1 MENFMEKSIRFYSI
15 FPVLFM
21 TLFVFSANNKV
32 YGRHERTMS
41 NEMPGLDATA
51 HHQQKNR
58 IDKPTNVRGDQ
69 TAGTI
74 QFDVSGK
81 VNDATTG
88 RSMPGVNVFVK
99 GTTNGTATDP
109 RGKYDLS
116 VSSESDT
123 LVFSY
128 IGYQTQEIPI
138 QGRSKIDVRLKSKT
152 ISGQELVVVGYGTQK
167 KSDLTGSISS
177 VSDKDFNA
185 GITTNP
191 EQLIQGK
198 AAGVQITQRSGDPNA
213 PAVVNIR
220 GVGSLRS
227 GSSPLYVV
235 DGVPLS
241 GNANF
246 LDAQDIQSID
256 VLKDASATAIYG
268 ARAANGVILIT
279 TKKGSKGAPRLTYN
293 GYTSISSV
301 AKELPVLNA
310 REFINFQKNYGN
322 KANIYSNNINTNWQ
336 NQIFRTAYSQNH
348 DLSYSGGSD
357 NSTYRVALNYKNQ
370 EGIVLNS
377 RRKNYN
383 GSLNLTQSFL
393 HNRLTL
399 STNLHGIFI
408 RANNTAINN
417 GTGGV
422 SGDLLS
428 HATTANPTYPVYNKN
443 GTLFQFPV
451 GINPLV
457 SAKRNTDFSKETRI
471 LGDVQADLTILKGLD
486 YKARF
491 SADQYDIVGISQQGK
506 VNVSSGSADI
516 SNIDG
521 RLVNTTHEN
530 TNYTVEQDLTYKF
543 NTGVHSFTLLGG
555 YSYQQFNYQYRS
567 WSINNF
573 STTEINAYRNPGIGT
588 NLSIDQNRPGGSA
601 YINKLQSFY
610 GRANY
615 NYNSKYYLTATLR
628 ADGSSKF
635 GKNKQYG
642 LFPSFAASWRLS
654 NEPFLSGFKAL
665 SNLKIRA
672 GWGETGNQNIPPYI
686 THQLVT
692 VETGQGEGYYF
703 GNTNSAGITLVRAQN
718 ENLHW
723 ETSRQTNIGLD
734 FGFLDDRLSGTIDVY
749 NKISSDILF
758 ESSTSED
765 PIQPTTSFWKN
776 YNNMEIHNKGLEMTL
791 EYRQH
796 VGPNV
801 SFDIGGNVSFLH
813 NNVTG
818 VPVKILQTGQISGQ
832 GLSGVTVNGLLDNN
846 PVGTFYLLDWIGLDK
861 NGMNKFRDVNGDG
874 VINAEDYITAGSALP
889 SSTFGG
895 FIKFFY
901 RNFDFSATV
910 NGVYGNKIY
919 WNDQNAYYS
928 YSQLA
933 GGKNSLQSTA
943 ALAGKESI
951 QNSATPSTRWLHD
964 GSYLRLNNATIGYNI
979 NTRSI
984 NWLNKLRVYVT
995 GQNLFVITSYPGYDP
1010 AVDTSSPVNSFRS
1023 FGIDGTSYPRARTF
1037 IFGINFTI

>member
-1 MENFMEKSIRFYSI
+1 MI
-15 FPVLFM
+15 
-21 TLFVFSANNKV
+21 LFVFSINKRV
-32 YGRHERTMS
+32 YGKHKI
-41 NEMPGLDATA
+41 EMENPIFKSDL
-51 HHQQKNR
+51 
-58 IDKPTNVRGDQ
+58 
-69 TAGTI
+69 AGSF
-74 QFDVSGK
+74 QFEVSGK
-81 VNDATTG
+81 VIDATTG

-99 GTTNGTATDP
+99 GTTNGTATDAN
-109 RGKYDLS
+109 GKYDLS
-116 VSSESDT
+116 VSSSSDT
-123 LVFSY
+123 LIFSY
-128 IGYQTQEIPI
+128 IGYQTREIYI
-138 QGRSKIDVRLKSKT
+138 GGRSQVDVSLKSKT
-152 ISGQELVVVGYGTQK
+152 ISGQELVVVGYGIQK
-167 KSDLTGSISS
+167 RSDLTGSISS
-177 VSDKDFNA
+177 VNQSDFNT

-235 DGVPLS
+235 DGIPLS
-241 GNANF
+241 GDANF

-279 TKKGSKGAPRLTYN
+279 TKKGHKGAPKLTYN
-293 GYTSISSV
+293 GYASISNVS
-301 AKELPVLNA
+301 KELPVLDA
-310 REFINFQKNYGN
+310 QQFISFQNKYGN
-322 KANIYSNNINTNWQ
+322 PNNIYSNNISTDWQ
-336 NQIFRTAYSQNH
+336 NKIFQTAYSQNQN
-348 DLSYSGGSD
+348 LSYSGGTN
-357 NSTYRVALNYKNQ
+357 NSTYRVALDYQNQ
-370 EGIVLNS
+370 QGIVLNS

-393 HNRLTL
+393 NNHLTL

-408 RANNTAINN
+408 RANNTAINT

-428 HATTANPTYPVYNKN
+428 AATTANPTYPVYNPN
-443 GTLFQFPV
+443 GSLFQFPV
-451 GINPLV
+451 GINPLE
-457 SAKRNTDFSKETRI
+457 SAKRNTNFSKETRI
-471 LGDVQADLTILKGLD
+471 LGDVQADLTIIKGLD

-491 SADQYDIVGISQQGK
+491 SVDTYDIVGIDQQDK

-521 RLVNTTHEN
+521 RLVNSTGEN

-555 YSYQQFNYQYRS
+555 YSYQQFNYQSRS

-588 NLSIDQNRPGGSA
+588 VLNIDQNRPSGSA

-610 GRANY
+610 GRVNY
-615 NYNSKYYLTATLR
+615 NYNSKYYLTTTLR

-642 LFPSFAASWRLS
+642 LFPSFAVSWRLS
-654 NEPFLSGFKAL
+654 NEPFLSGFKPL

-672 GWGETGNQNIPPYI
+672 GWGETGNQDIPPYI
-686 THQLVT
+686 TKQLVT
-692 VETGQGEGYYF
+692 VATGQGEGYYF
-703 GNTNSAGITLVRAQN
+703 GDTNSAGITLVRAQN

-723 ETSRQTNIGLD
+723 ETSKQTDIGLD
-734 FGFLDDRLSGTIDVY
+734 FGFFDDRLTGTLDVY

-758 ESSTSED
+758 ESTTSED

-776 YNNMEIHNKGLEMTL
+776 YNNMEIHNKGLEMSL
-791 EYRQH
+791 EYQQRI
-796 VGPNV
+796 GSNF

-832 GLSGVTVNGLLDNN
+832 GLSGVTVNGLLNNN
-846 PVGTFYLLDWIGLDK
+846 PVGTFYLLDWIGLDA
-861 NGMNKFRDVNGDG
+861 NGMNKFRDINNDG

-895 FIKFFY
+895 FLKLYY
-901 RNFDFSATV
+901 RNFDFSV
-910 NGVYGNKIY
+910 NLNGVYGNKVY

-928 YSQLA
+928 FSQLA
-933 GGKNSLQSTA
+933 GGKNSLESTA
-943 ALAGKESI
+943 ALGGKESI

-964 GSYLRLNNATIGYNI
+964 GSYLRLNNATIGYSF

-984 NWLNKLRVYVT
+984 NWLNKLRLYVS

-1037 IFGINFTI
+1037 IFGINFTF

>member
-1 MENFMEKSIRFYSI
+1 MRKSIRFDFI
-15 FPVLFM
+15 FSVLCMMF
-21 TLFVFSANNKV
+21 FVLSVNRKV
-32 YGRHERTMS
+32 YGKHKIKVAISRTKLQSVRSSFNTDRFNNQITADLSRHS
-41 NEMPGLDATA
+41 DGS
-51 HHQQKNR
+51 
-58 IDKPTNVRGDQ
+58 
-69 TAGTI
+69 I
-74 QFDVSGK
+74 QFEVSGK
-81 VNDATTG
+81 VSDAATG
-88 RSMPGVNVFVK
+88 KSMPGVNVVVK
-99 GTTNGTATDP
+99 GTTNGTATDVN
-109 RGKYDLS
+109 GHYDLS
-116 VSSESDT
+116 VASSSDT

-128 IGYQTQEIPI
+128 IGYKMQEIPI
-138 QGRSKIDVRLKSKT
+138 QGRSRIDVSLTSKT
-152 ISGQELVVVGYGTQK
+152 ISGQELVVVGYGIQK
-167 KSDLTGSISS
+167 RSDLTGSISS
-177 VSDKDFNA
+177 VNEKDFNA

-213 PAVVNIR
+213 SAVVNIR

-246 LDAQDIQSID
+246 LDGQDIQSID

-268 ARAANGVILIT
+268 ARASNGVILIT
-279 TKKGSKGAPRLTYN
+279 TKKGHKGSPTLTYN
-293 GYTSISSV
+293 AYTSISDV

-310 REFINFQKNYGN
+310 QEFINFQDKYGN
-322 KANIYSNNINTNWQ
+322 PNNIYSNSVSTNWQ
-336 NQIFRTAYSQNH
+336 NEIFRTAYSQNH
-348 DLSYSGGSD
+348 DLSYSGGTD
-357 NSTYRVALNYKNQ
+357 NSTYRVSLNYKNQ

-393 HNRLTL
+393 NNRLTL

-428 HATTANPTYPVYNKN
+428 HATTANPTYPVYNKD

-471 LGDVQADLTILKGLD
+471 LGDIQANLNIIKGLN

-491 SADQYDIVGISQQGK
+491 SADQYDIIGISQQAK

-516 SNIDG
+516 GNING
-521 RLVNTTHEN
+521 RLSNSTWEN
-530 TNYTVEQDLTYKF
+530 TNYTVEQDITYKYDTDV
-543 NTGVHSFTLLGG
+543 NSLTLLGG
-555 YSYQQFNYQYRS
+555 YSYQQFNYQSRS

-573 STTEINAYRNPGIGT
+573 STTEIDAFRNPGIGT
-588 NLSIDQNRPGGSA
+588 DLSIDQNRPGGSA

-610 GRANY
+610 GRVNY

-635 GKNKQYG
+635 GNNKQYG
-642 LFPSFAASWRLS
+642 LFPSFAVSWRLS
-654 NEPFLSGFKAL
+654 DEPFLSGFKPL
-665 SNLKIRA
+665 SDLKLRA
-672 GWGETGNQNIPPYI
+672 GWGQTGNQNIPPYI
-686 THQLVT
+686 TKQLVT

-703 GNTNSAGITLVRAQN
+703 GNTNYAGITLVRAQN

-723 ETSRQTNIGLD
+723 ETSTQTNVGLD
-734 FGFLDDRLSGTIDVY
+734 FSFFGDRLSGTIDAY

-758 ESSTSED
+758 ESTTSED

-776 YNNMEIHNKGLEMTL
+776 YNNMEIHNKGLELSL
-791 EYRQH
+791 EYQQH
-796 VGPNV
+796 IGSNLSLDV
-801 SFDIGGNVSFLH
+801 GGNVSFLH

-832 GLSGVTVNGLLDNN
+832 GLSGVTVNGLLDNH
-846 PVGTFYLLDWIGLDK
+846 PVGTFYLLDWIGLDA
-861 NGMNKFRDVNGDG
+861 NGMNKFRDVNNDG
-874 VINAEDYITAGSALP
+874 TINADDYITAGSALP
-889 SSTFGG
+889 KSTFGG
-895 FIKFFY
+895 FINLFY
-901 RNFDFSATV
+901 KNIDFSVNV
-910 NGVYGNKIY
+910 NGVYGNKVY

-943 ALAGKESI
+943 SLGGKESI

-964 GSYLRLNNATIGYNI
+964 GSYLRLNNATIGYSI
-979 NTRSI
+979 NTRTI
-984 NWLNKLRVYVT
+984 NWLKKLRLYVT

-1010 AVDTSSPVNSFRS
+1010 AVDTSSPVNGFRS

-1037 IFGINFTI
+1037 IFGINLTL